1 MTVHEPEL
9 RPAEIPS
16 AAADPTEASGI
27 LTIDLGALA
36 ANWKRLAGMTIP
48 VECAAVV
55 KGDGY
60 GCGLEPVTTRLYK
73 AGCRTFFVAD
83 IAEGQRVRAIAADAT
98 IYVLDGVMPSTGPA
112 LADSNLRP

>member
-1 MTVHEPEL
+1 MTLQDAPQDTLLQPQKV
-9 RPAEIPS
+9 
-16 AAADPTEASGI
+16 AAAPDSNEAGGV
-27 LTIDLGALA
+27 LTIDLAA
-36 ANWKRLAGMTIP
+36 IEANWKKLAGMTIP

-83 IAEGQRVRAIAADAT
+83 IAEGRRVRAIAADTT
-98 IYVLDGVMPSTGPA
+98 IYV
-112 LADSNLRP
+112 